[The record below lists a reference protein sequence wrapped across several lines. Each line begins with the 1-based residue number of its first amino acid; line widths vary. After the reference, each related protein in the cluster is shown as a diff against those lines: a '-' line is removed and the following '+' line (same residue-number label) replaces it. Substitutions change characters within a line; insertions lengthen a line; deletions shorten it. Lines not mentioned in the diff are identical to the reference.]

1 MIKALFITLHDFHDD
16 SGMNSCRFS
25 YIIFIVQVL
34 LSSVSMFFLQHIVC
48 MCLLC
53 YGGYFTA
60 QVPVYVLVAKTII
73 IATNKVKVGKG
84 W

>member
-1 MIKALFITLHDFHDD
+1 MIKALFITLHDD
-16 SGMNSCRFS
+16 SGMNSCGFS

-34 LSSVSMFFLQHIVC
+34 LSSVSMFFPQHIVC